1 MNSETKAE
9 ALPAPRKLWQRVLL
23 MLLLAIAFQL
33 SGWLLFATA
42 VAQLIFVLATGEPNA
57 RLLRFGRS
65 LGWYLGQVARF
76 ETFATEA
83 LPFPFS
89 DWPSDRVS
97 SDEVNGSA
105 Y

>member
-1 MNSETKAE
+1 MNSSQD

-33 SGWLLFATA
+33 SGWLLFFTA
-42 VAQLIFVLATGEPNA
+42 VAQLIFVLVTGAANA

-65 LGWYLGQVARF
+65 LGHYLGQIARF
-76 ETFATEA
+76 ETFTTEA
-83 LPFPFS
+83 LPFPFA
-89 DWPSDRVS
+89 DWPSETLS
-97 SDEVNGSA
+97 TDEMNGSA